1 MLLIMLLNLQQNEE
15 VVNAFVDNFIEL
27 EDIMMRNKHMD
38 DSNNKVPSTIFMPK
52 SIDLS
57 KDRVRYRLKI
67 GTIKGNSKHLLSV
80 VVVFT
85 RSQTRIAS
93 LLRETRASPHCK
105 RRF

>member
-27 EDIMMRNKHMD
+27 EDAMMRNNTD
-38 DSNNKVPSTIFMPK
+38 DSNNKAQSTIFMPK
-52 SIDLS
+52 SIDIS

-67 GTIKGNSKHLLSV
+67 GTIKGNSKHLLLV